1 MLSYYVDIPQKLAQ
15 RIRCYT
21 GVIFSEKDPS
31 SIPIPSVILATYYQ
45 SQYNAPTGILEK
57 CMIFFYNSNHF
68 NFYILNAPLIWNLM
82 PTLAKCSEFP
92 DLKIFRISDIPNFLF
107 YDFPLLQLSDFPN
120 FRISTYQYLIFSD
133 FPNFWFSDFPT
144 FRFSEFR
151 GFKKINGHEK
161 KNGGI

>member
-1 MLSYYVDIPQKLAQ
+1 MLRLRFK
-15 RIRCYT
+15 T
-21 GVIFSEKDPS
+21 GVICSEKDLS

-107 YDFPLLQLSDFPN
+107 YDFYDFPLLQLSDFPN
-120 FRISTYQYLIFSD
+120 FRFSD
-133 FPNFWFSDFPT
+133 FPISECPIFQISNFPNIGFSDFPI
-144 FRFSEFR
+144 FRFSNFPI
-151 GFKKINGHEK
+151 F
-161 KNGGI
+161 

>member
-1 MLSYYVDIPQKLAQ
+1 MIVYLWCRYLSGINATPQMQ
-15 RIRCYT
+15 DRC
-21 GVIFSEKDPS
+21 VCSEKDLS

-107 YDFPLLQLSDFPN
+107 YDFTIFHFCNFPISQISDFHIFQFQNVRFFKFPI
-120 FRISTYQYLIFSD
+120 FRT
-133 FPNFWFSDFPT
+133 
-144 FRFSEFR
+144 
-151 GFKKINGHEK
+151 
-161 KNGGI
+161 

>member
-1 MLSYYVDIPQKLAQ
+1 MPICDVDISQELMLRLRFK
-15 RIRCYT
+15 T
-21 GVIFSEKDPS
+21 GVICSEKDLS

-107 YDFPLLQLSDFPN
+107 YDFTIFHFCNFPISQISDFQIFQFQNVRFFKFPI
-120 FRISTYQYLIFSD
+120 FRT
-133 FPNFWFSDFPT
+133 
-144 FRFSEFR
+144 
-151 GFKKINGHEK
+151 
-161 KNGGI
+161 